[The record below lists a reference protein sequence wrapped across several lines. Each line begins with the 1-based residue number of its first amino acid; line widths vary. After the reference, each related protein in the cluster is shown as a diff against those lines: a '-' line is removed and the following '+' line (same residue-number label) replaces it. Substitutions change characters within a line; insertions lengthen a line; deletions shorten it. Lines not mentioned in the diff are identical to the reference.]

1 MLTIMITITQ
11 SLKQGCCHPS
21 EQIRPKI
28 DNEAARAWDPPPS
41 LGELWESCWEAA
53 RVWDPSSVSM
63 SPKFCIGR
71 ARLSSNLQNC

>member
-28 DNEAARAWDPPPS
+28 DNEAARAWDPPP
-41 LGELWESCWEAA
+41 LPWRAVGELLGGGA
-53 RVWDPSSVSM
+53 RVGPI
-63 SPKFCIGR
+63 IGFHVAQILHR
-71 ARLSSNLQNC
+71 KSETEF